1 MTQEQR
7 FQTVLRE
14 LSAKNPELAA
24 HLRRLDEL
32 IDQSSELRRK
42 TRISLERARDE
53 VQRLRAAAS
62 G

>member
-7 FQTVLRE
+7 FEAVLRE

-32 IDQSSELRRK
+32 IEQSTELRQK

-53 VQRLRAAAS
+53 IRRLRAAAS